1 MTDDLSCWS
10 ERRNQRASTGIPD
23 IRQWYERD
31 RARIIH
37 SAGFRRLQAKT
48 QILNLNE
55 SDFHRTRLTHS
66 IEVAQ
71 IGNGLTQYL
80 AHRCS
85 AENHPVTPWLPQPM
99 LMEAICL
106 AHDLGHPPFG
116 HGGEQALDAVMRPY
130 GGFEGNGQTLRLI
143 SKLEKHSKGYG
154 LNLCRRTMLGIIKYP
169 VPYNA
174 LVEEGSTHPPKC
186 YMASEQDI
194 LDWIVMPF
202 KEEIT
207 TFQTIKVTETG
218 KRKSAYKAL
227 DTSMLELA
235 DDISYG
241 VHDLEDAITL
251 GLIRRERLTHDF
263 VQAYTPFYESIG
275 KGAPDPK
282 TLINKL
288 FSKDTSERKRLI
300 GHLVNILVYSC
311 RIIEIKG
318 FSHPLLRWNAA
329 LTPEAENF
337 LEYLKGKVSE
347 EVIESREIKMLRYK
361 GQMIVRKLFESFLEH
376 PGLAGI
382 EKDDPAPHRGICDY
396 IAGMTDDY
404 ASRIYERLF
413 IPGTGSVFEKI

>member
-1 MTDDLSCWS
+1 MSTISCFE
-10 ERRNQRASTGIPD
+10 ERRDTSPSVGIPD
-23 IRQWYERD
+23 IRKWYERD

-80 AHRCS
+80 AHKLGVDH
-85 AENHPVTPWLPQPM
+85 EVTPWLPHPM

-116 HGGEQALDAVMRPY
+116 HGGEQALDQVMRPY

-143 SKLEKHSKGYG
+143 ARLEKHSTGFG
-154 LNLCRRTMLGIIKYP
+154 LNLTRRTLLGVMKYP
-169 VPYNA
+169 VNYDD
-174 LVEEGSTHPPKC
+174 LVESGSKHPPKS

-194 LDWIVMPF
+194 VDWILEPF
-202 KEEIT
+202 GAEKEK
-207 TFQTIKVTETG
+207 FQTITTLKG
-218 KRKSAYKAL
+218 KRKSAYMAL

-251 GLIRRERLTHDF
+251 GLIPRERIDYDF
-263 VQAYTPFYESIG
+263 VQAYLPFYRRLGEA
-275 KGAPDPK
+275 APDPK
-282 TLINKL
+282 ILIESL
-288 FSKDTSERKRLI
+288 FAKDASKRKRLI
-300 GHLVNILVYSC
+300 GRLVNALVYSC
-311 RIIEIKG
+311 EVKSVDG
-318 FSHPLLRWNAA
+318 FTHPLLKWNAC
-329 LTPEAENF
+329 LPPEAENF
-337 LEYLKGKVSE
+337 LEYLKGKVTE
-347 EVIESREIKMLRYK
+347 ELIETRKIKMLRFK
-361 GQMIVRKLFESFLEH
+361 GQMMIKRLFDTFVENPDLVNIDH
-376 PGLAGI
+376 
-382 EKDDPAPHRGICDY
+382 EKEDVHRAICDY

-413 IPGTGSVFEKI
+413 IPGTGSVFEQI